1 MNPRIFSKI
10 PPQVYALAS
19 LFKEHNFKL
28 FLVGGS
34 VRDRILGVSRFKGDS
49 TKKDSDFKGDFDFCT
64 NALPCEMKHILSE
77 YNLITI
83 GEKYGTIGL
92 DFNGAMCEITTFRS
106 ECDYSDNRHPSKVA
120 FERDIMQDLKRRDFT
135 INAMAYDMLNGEIID
150 IFSGITDLK
159 AKKIRSVGSANVRFS
174 EDALRILR
182 AFSLVARFDFNI
194 ESSTMEAIVSHKY
207 LLGKIA
213 RERIQGEMT
222 KILRGKYALK
232 ALKLMQKND
241 IFRIEIPSNFRK
253 IPQHCR
259 IYASFLI
266 FKSQNVFINKDAKI
280 IERIFYALH
289 LRRQV
294 TKRAILLADLG
305 LKFNQNHIKIA
316 LSLHKKG
323 GLLKKGFVIKDIK
336 INGFD
341 LQKLGFKDKE
351 IGVVKREILM
361 QVYSK
366 NIRNDRKILLKKARE
381 IKQSR

>member
-10 PPQVYALAS
+10 PPQVYALAL

-34 VRDRILGVSRFKGDS
+34 VRDCFLSVSNFKGDS
-49 TKKDSDFKGDFDFCT
+49 AKKDSDFTGDFDFCT

-120 FERDIMQDLKRRDFT
+120 FKQDITQDLKRRDFT
-135 INAMAYDMLNGEIID
+135 INAMAYDVINGEIID
-150 IFSGITDLK
+150 IFGGIADLE
-159 AKKIRSVGSANVRFS
+159 AKKIRSVGNANMRFS

-194 ESSTMEAIVSHKY
+194 ERSTIEAIISHRH
-207 LLGKIA
+207 LLEKIA
-213 RERIQGEMT
+213 RERIQSEIT

-241 IFRIEIPSNFRK
+241 IFRINIPSNFCK

-266 FKSQNVFINKDAKI
+266 FKSQNIFANKEAKI
-280 IERIFYALH
+280 VERIFYALH
-289 LRRQV
+289 LRRQIA
-294 TKRAILLADLG
+294 KRAMLLADLG

-323 GLLKKGFVIKDIK
+323 SLLKKGFAIKDMK
-336 INGFD
+336 IDGFD

-361 QVYSK
+361 QIYSK

-381 IKQSR
+381 QSK